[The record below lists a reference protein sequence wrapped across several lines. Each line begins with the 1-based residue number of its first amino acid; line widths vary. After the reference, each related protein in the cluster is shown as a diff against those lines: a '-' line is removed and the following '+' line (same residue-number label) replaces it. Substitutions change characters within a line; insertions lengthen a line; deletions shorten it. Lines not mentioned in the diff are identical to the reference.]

1 MTPIV
6 RSNPKKPPFPALY
19 LAGKISKNDWRHGLI
34 PNLRGH
40 LWAAGPIVTPTYE
53 YVGPFFVACSHGC
66 AHGPNSHGVIGGEG
80 CFESSMTQR
89 WVISNNKSAIE
100 KADLIFA
107 YINATDCHGT
117 LFEIGYASAL
127 GKRIIVAFAP
137 EIDAADFWLSSMH
150 CKRVYNSVAR
160 GRLALVL
167 REEINKTKLAPPLPA
182 QEKVCHD

>member
-1 MTPIV
+1 MIPV
-6 RSNPKKPPFPALY
+6 AKANPAKPLVPALY
-19 LAGKISKNDWRHGLI
+19 LAGKIGKNDWRHDLI

-40 LWAAGPIVTPTYE
+40 LWANGPIVTPTYE
-53 YVGPFFVACSHGC
+53 YFGPFFVACSHGC
-66 AHGPNSHGVIGGEG
+66 AHRPNSHGVIGGEG

-89 WVISNNKSAIE
+89 WVISNNNAALAA
-100 KADLIFA
+100 ADLVFA

-137 EIDAADFWLSSMH
+137 EIDAADFWLSSMQ